1 MEQSLL
7 EAEEPSLER
16 RRLLLAVVEV
26 ECQRRLQ
33 MQLQLCQ
40 QHLNSEG
47 SLQEACPN
55 SRVQLVV

>member
-16 RRLLLAVVEV
+16 RRLLLAVGEV

-33 MQLQLCQ
+33 MQLRLCQ
-40 QHLNSEG
+40 QHLSLEG
-47 SLQEACPN
+47 CLQVACP
-55 SRVQLVV
+55 S